1 MQGVVWF
8 SVILCK
14 ILIPNSIINLGENV
28 PKIPNG
34 TYFDTAC
41 QRILDLR
48 TFAIQRR
55 MHLNH
60 LKCQDFLK
68 GEVFMLTHMTIIR
81 AYSSSEAGEIEND
94 DGIQRSRSRSLR
106 GSNWSIRSNFGSSI
120 GSNLGAAGRERIR
133 SIFNLAYNKKVRNW
147 FFEWQQPRSFQMC
160 RRDPYHIIWKLI
172 YTTIT

>member
-1 MQGVVWF
+1 
-8 SVILCK
+8 
-14 ILIPNSIINLGENV
+14 
-28 PKIPNG
+28 
-34 TYFDTAC
+34 
-41 QRILDLR
+41 
-48 TFAIQRR
+48 
-55 MHLNH
+55 
-60 LKCQDFLK
+60 
-68 GEVFMLTHMTIIR
+68 MLTHMTIIR

-160 RRDPYHIIWKLI
+160 RRDSYHIVLE
-172 YTTIT
+172 